1 MNSYFYEFSARERN
15 KEWHK
20 EAIQGRRVR
29 LLKSRKRTSR
39 EAGRLVRPN
48 PRLNFPP
55 TALFD
60 DPARAI
66 TRQGS

>member
-1 MNSYFYEFSARERN
+1 VNGYFYESSARERN

-20 EAIQGRRVR
+20 EANQGRRVR
-29 LLKSRKRTSR
+29 LLKPRKRTSR
-39 EAGRLVRPN
+39 GAGRLVIPN
-48 PRLNFPP
+48 PRLNLPP

-66 TRQGS
+66 TRRRS

>member
-20 EAIQGRRVR
+20 EALQGRRVR

-39 EAGRLVRPN
+39 GTGKLVRPN
-48 PRLNFPP
+48 PRLNLPS
-55 TALFD
+55 TSLFD
-60 DPARAI
+60 DLARAI
-66 TRQGS
+66 TRHGS